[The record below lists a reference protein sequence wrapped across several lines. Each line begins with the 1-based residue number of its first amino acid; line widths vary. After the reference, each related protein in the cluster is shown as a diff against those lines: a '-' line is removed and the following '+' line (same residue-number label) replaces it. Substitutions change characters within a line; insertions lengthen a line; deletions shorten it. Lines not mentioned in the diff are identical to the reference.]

1 MLVKTSG
8 IVLHQIKYSDTSII
22 AQIYT
27 EYAGRQSFLI
37 QGVRSKSAANKVNL
51 LQPLY
56 ILEMEVYHRSGR
68 EMQKVKE
75 IKSKIVFKSLPYN
88 PLKTAIALFLTE
100 LLYKVLREQEAN
112 PNLFSFLENSIEML
126 DLMEKDFSNFHLE
139 FMMQLSRHLGFYPNN
154 NFDGQKEI
162 FDLQNGYFAE
172 IPPIHP
178 YYLSK
183 ELSKMLSE
191 LLSSGYNGGQSAKI
205 DNVMRSK
212 LLDKI
217 LLYYSLHMTGLDKF
231 HSLDVFREVFHS

>member
-1 MLVKTSG
+1 MLVKTTG

-37 QGVRSKSAANKVNL
+37 QGVRSKSAANKINL
-51 LQPLY
+51 LQPLH

-75 IKSKIVFKSLPYN
+75 IKSKIVFTSLPYN

-126 DLMEKDFSNFHLE
+126 DVMEKDFSNFHLG
-139 FMMQLSRHLGFYPNN
+139 FMLQLSRHLGFYPNN
-154 NFDGQKEI
+154 NFSEQKEI
-162 FDLQNGYFAE
+162 FDLQNGYFTE
-172 IPPIHP
+172 VPPIHP
-178 YYLSK
+178 YYLPK
-183 ELSKMLSE
+183 ELSKILSE
-191 LLSSGYNGGQSAKI
+191 LLSLGYNGGQSGKI
-205 DNVMRSK
+205 DNAMRSK